1 MPGPDWDLA
10 VGGVVKD
17 AEVAP
22 GLRVLAKAV
31 ELCAALKIKVAAGNS
46 LRSLATQ
53 VSITKEG
60 YGPLLML
67 IRGYR
72 TEKLGRW
79 LGDGM
84 SGLLQSYG

>member
-10 VGGVVKD
+10 VGDVVKD
-17 AEVAP
+17 AEVAL

-31 ELCAALKIKVAAGNS
+31 ELCPALQITVAAWNS
-46 LRSLATQ
+46 LCSLATK
-53 VSITKEG
+53 VSMTKEG

-72 TEKLGRW
+72 TEK
-79 LGDGM
+79 
-84 SGLLQSYG
+84 